1 MRRSPRSEVEAETIP
16 VVSRLLEEGAV
27 TQASDANLRRL
38 RECAAAVQ
46 RGDHDAAARIAEGLH
61 GLPDLARPAQLRRRL
76 VSLDP
81 ATDALLA
88 STGNASAY
96 VRALVADAWSEWTEA
111 LAELRAA
118 GWDRPDLLAAC
129 DALNGHALLGGCD
142 VGWLWAE
149 LDDAERLNGTATR
162 HGVAPAV
169 WAARVEQVQT
179 CEEISRPLWTVAR
192 EFWRG
197 NAALE
202 RALERE

>member
-1 MRRSPRSEVEAETIP
+1 M
-16 VVSRLLEEGAV
+16 
-27 TQASDANLRRL
+27 TQASDMRRL

-46 RGDHDAAARIAEGLH
+46 RGDHEAAARIAEGLH
-61 GLPDLARPAQLRRRL
+61 GLPERARPAKRL
-76 VSLDP
+76 LTLDP
-81 ATDALLA
+81 GTDALLA

-96 VRALVADAWSEWTEA
+96 VRALVADAWSEWTDA
-111 LAELRAA
+111 LAKLRAA
-118 GWDRPDLLAAC
+118 GWDRPELRAAC
-129 DALNGHALLGGCD
+129 DAINGHAVLGVCD

-202 RALERE
+202 RAIERAGW